1 MKNTLYTLAL
11 LVSFSSFGQ
20 TASEYFKSGYYKESD
35 HYGAISD
42 YIKAI
47 ELNPNNDE
55 MSYINNNGQKFYF
68 SNHHVYYNIG
78 VQKDEL
84 KDYYGAISDYTKAI
98 ELDPNYADAYSNRG
112 SSKTDL
118 KDYYG
123 AIADY
128 TKAIELN
135 PNYAAAYYNRGYS
148 KRELKDYYG
157 AIAGYTKA
165 IELNPNNAKAYSNR
179 GISKEDLGDL
189 NGACADWKKAAEL
202 GNTEAARWVA
212 NQCN

>member
-78 VQKDEL
+78 VHKDEL

-128 TKAIELN
+128 TKAIELD
-135 PNYAAAYYNRGYS
+135 PNDTDSYA
-148 KRELKDYYG
+148 
-157 AIAGYTKA
+157 
-165 IELNPNNAKAYSNR
+165 NR
-179 GISKEDLGDL
+179 GIAKEDLGDL

-202 GNTEAARWVA
+202 GDTDVAGWVA

>member
-20 TASEYFKSGYYKESD
+20 TAEDYFKSGYYKESD

-55 MSYINNNGQKFYF
+55 MSYIDNNGEKFYF
-68 SNHHVYYNIG
+68 SNHHAYFNIA
-78 VQKDEL
+78 VHKDDL

-98 ELDPNYADAYSNRG
+98 ELNPNFTKAYKYRG
-112 SSKTDL
+112 HSKNDL

-123 AIADY
+123 AISDY
-128 TKAIELN
+128 TKTIELD
-135 PNYAAAYYNRGYS
+135 PNFADAYRNIG
-148 KRELKDYYG
+148 
-157 AIAGYTKA
+157 IA
-165 IELNPNNAKAYSNR
+165 
-179 GISKEDLGDL
+179 KEQLGDL
-189 NGACADWKKAAEL
+189 KGACKGFKKAAEL
-202 GNTEAARWVA
+202 GDTEAAEWVA